1 MLSELDI
8 KKSIDEVRE
17 HRIEFLPLFE
27 FIIETRTLS
36 KYAVCRATG
45 MSYVEI
51 ETFLNNKRIF
61 HSGDRIDYGALT
73 ELKDWYLKK
82 MRRFVRN
89 ALAQK
94 LELDLKEAILFQ
106 DFCIT
111 YRKFGHYDVSSWD
124 DIDEYRL
131 LQDFEAKC
139 LETLSPQDHK
149 YVYINSLVDRIHR
162 SFLFHL
168 RLKKSPKDRTRQ
180 FNSFLSFI
188 FCNRYHIF
196 TGEADSNAINT
207 FVKANAPYRQWLNL
221 PRSTAPYVL
230 AS

>member
-1 MLSELDI
+1 MLLKINIE
-8 KKSIDEVRE
+8 KSIDEVKE
-17 HRIEFLPLFE
+17 NKLEYLPLLE
-27 FIIETRTLS
+27 FIIEPRTLS

-45 MSYVEI
+45 MSYREI
-51 ETFLNNKRIF
+51 ETFLNNRGIS

-82 MRRFVRN
+82 MRRYVRN
-89 ALAQK
+89 ALAK
-94 LELDLKEAILFQ
+94 KWELDLKEAILFQ

-139 LETLSPQDHK
+139 LETLSPQDYK
-149 YVYINSLVDRIHR
+149 YVYINSLADRIHR

-168 RLKKSPKDRTRQ
+168 RLKKPPKHRTRQ
-180 FNSFLSFI
+180 SITYLSFI
-188 FCNRYHIF
+188 LCNRYHIF
-196 TGEADSNAINT
+196 TGEADSNANNT
-207 FVKANAPYRQWLNL
+207 FVKANSPYLQWLNL

>member
-8 KKSIDEVRE
+8 EKSIDEVRE
-17 HRIEFLPLFE
+17 HRIDFLPLFE

-51 ETFLNNKRIF
+51 ESFLNNKRIY

-82 MRRFVRN
+82 MRRYVRN

-94 LELDLKEAILFQ
+94 LELGIKEATLFL

-124 DIDEYRL
+124 DIDEHRL

-139 LETLSPQDHK
+139 LETLSSQDYK
-149 YVYINSLVDRIHR
+149 YVYINSLMNWIYR

-168 RLKKSPKDRTRQ
+168 RLKKAPKHRAQQT
-180 FNSFLSFI
+180 NTYLSFI
-188 FCNRYHIF
+188 LCNRYHIF
-196 TGEADSNAINT
+196 TGEADSHAFDT
-207 FVKANAPYRQWLNL
+207 FVKANAPYRQRLNL
-221 PRSTAPYVL
+221 PRSTALYAL